1 MAAHRGGTGGSQLP
15 GEWECTALGGKD
27 MGIICC
33 VSCAGCC
40 QPPHTGLGDC
50 WPGPAD
56 ALYFL
61 DRITEYPEVDGALWT
76 TKSAP
81 YLARM
86 VILV

>member
-1 MAAHRGGTGGSQLP
+1 
-15 GEWECTALGGKD
+15 

-61 DRITEYPEVDGALWT
+61 DRITEYPEVDGALMDHQISSLFGQNGDT
-76 TKSAP
+76 GLKGGGPSIKLRTLQPGFKLHKSK
-81 YLARM
+81 
-86 VILV
+86 